1 MEHIYNAYLI
11 LSTVLFLFLGLTWSK
26 SNGFNLSLKVIL
38 FFLGFFGVFVVLNF
52 NGFIVK
58 V

>member
-11 LSTVLFLFLGLTWSK
+11 LSTIVFLTLGLTWSK
-26 SNGFNLSLKVIL
+26 SSGLNVFLKL
-38 FFLGFFGVFVVLNF
+38 LLCFLGIFGALVVLNF